1 MSPQGRPKGEFP
13 SAQREGLLA
22 SAGMHAHNVSAV
34 QALQLARPRSRGGR
48 YTLRCSRTAATDV
61 TAGAV
66 AAFAAQAF
74 SAASARWLLP

>member
-1 MSPQGRPKGEFP
+1 MSPQR
-13 SAQREGLLA
+13 AGLLA
-22 SAGMHAHNVSAV
+22 SAGMHAPLAF
-34 QALQLARPRSRGGR
+34 QLARPRCSKQCGGR
-48 YTLRCSRTAATDV
+48 YTLRCSCTAATDV